1 MLNQHIVLFAIVI
14 THAQLLVVA
23 AQHLQDGHIS
33 LAKLNLRL
41 PEPILLHCTLRWLNC
56 ASAWRVAAR

>member
-23 AQHLQDGHIS
+23 AQHLQDGHTA

-41 PEPILLHCTLRWLNC
+41 PETHPAALHITLAELYILLSC
-56 ASAWRVAAR
+56 S